1 MMKTAG
7 EIKAKPWIYANP
19 NIKEA
24 ATNLVNNLGYPGH
37 DYVPVG
43 CYIDGITALVECN
56 VKRAVATAR
65 ASAFTEA
72 AKACEFAY
80 LTADNEHQVMAD
92 YATQQT
98 CIATI
103 RNLAIQAE
111 EK

>member
-1 MMKTAG
+1 MTY
-7 EIKAKPWIYANP
+7 KPEP
-19 NIKEA
+19 F
-24 ATNLVNNLGYPGH
+24 NLGRPPHLLAKDLIKRIEDRLWEQGVKVSLGGRHIDDAAQMIHQIYEAS
-37 DYVPVG
+37 DY
-43 CYIDGITALVECN
+43 
-56 VKRAVATAR
+56 ATAR

-80 LTADNEHQVMAD
+80 LTADNGHQVMAD

-103 RNLAIQAE
+103 RNLASQAE